1 MCVFFD
7 LSENDDLDEIF
18 GIIDGIEFSMTEDDE
33 QTEEDF

>member
-18 GIIDGIEFSMTEDDE
+18 GIIDSIEFSMTEDDE
-33 QTEEDF
+33 QTGEDF